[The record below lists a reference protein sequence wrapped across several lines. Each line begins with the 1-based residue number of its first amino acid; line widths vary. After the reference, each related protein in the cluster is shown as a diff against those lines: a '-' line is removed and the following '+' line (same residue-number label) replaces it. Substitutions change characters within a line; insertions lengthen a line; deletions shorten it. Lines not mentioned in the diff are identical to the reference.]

1 MSSRALHS
9 SLILALVFFSGQ
21 AFAQDS
27 PKKESSPKK
36 VKATLTWAGCGITKK
51 AFMHECAKAY
61 EKATG
66 VRIELKGGGATLGI
80 RKATAGS
87 VDMGGSCRICKPD
100 VTTEEKAAQMTLIAW
115 DALVF
120 IAHPKNPVE
129 SITLE
134 QARKIFL
141 GKIRNW
147 KELGGAEIPI
157 SLVVRRGKMS
167 GVGYMGRRLLF
178 NNPKVSYYA
187 RSLVVRS
194 SGPLEQKIE
203 KSLGAFGLTGISSAK
218 KRKVKLLAID
228 GVTPSKANIA
238 SGKYALYR
246 PLFLV
251 TNGKSKPEVQAF
263 LKWILSENGQ
273 AVISKQGTVNLA
285 EGVALN
291 EKYKFWENT
300 SKITNLPKTAKSAD
314 K

>member
-1 MSSRALHS
+1 MSSLSR
-9 SLILALVFFSGQ
+9 SLLFVIALV
-21 AFAQDS
+21 ALPLHAHAQETAKDDAN
-27 PKKESSPKK
+27 KKKA
-36 VKATLTWAGCGITKK
+36 KATLTWAGCGITKK

-120 IAHPKNPVE
+120 ITHPKNPVD
-129 SITLE
+129 SITLA
-134 QARKIFL
+134 QARKIFQ

-147 KELGGAEIPI
+147 KELGGNEVPI

-178 NNPKVSYYA
+178 NNPKTSYYA

-203 KSLGAFGLTGISSAK
+203 KSVGAFGLTGISSAK
-218 KRKVKLLAID
+218 KRKVKLLSINKVA
-228 GVTPSKANIA
+228 PSKENIA
-238 SGKYALYR
+238 NGKYALFR

-263 LKWILSENGQ
+263 LKWILSKEGQ

-285 EGVALN
+285 EGAALN

-300 SKITNLPKTAKSAD
+300 KKITNFPKNAKAAGQ
-314 K
+314 